1 VSGSIIRRLTLQL
14 AAKGNSN
21 ARGMAIS
28 LLQKQGILHP
38 NSENLTEYGK
48 TRQAMSPEDRAKD
61 RQAKY
66 SGHKAKDFKYDPNT
80 NRATLR
86 K

>member
-1 VSGSIIRRLTLQL
+1 MGQTIIRRLTSQL

-21 ARGMAIS
+21 ARGMAVS

-38 NSENLTEYGK
+38 NSETLTEYGK
-48 TRQAMSPEDRAKD
+48 TRQNMSPEERAKD

-66 SGHKAKDFKYDPNT
+66 SGHKASDFKYNHQT